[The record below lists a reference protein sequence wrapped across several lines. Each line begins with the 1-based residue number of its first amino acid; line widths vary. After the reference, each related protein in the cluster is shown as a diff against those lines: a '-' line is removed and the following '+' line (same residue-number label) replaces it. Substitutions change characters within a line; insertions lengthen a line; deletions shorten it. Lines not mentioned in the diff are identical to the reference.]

1 MVKYKVIFDRNLCI
15 GALSCFGVNPKRFQL
30 ASDAKVDLVGATFNQ
45 TTQKWELIFD
55 EAEYEAF
62 KMSED
67 VCPVKDTIVV
77 QKIEE

>member
-1 MVKYKVIFDRNLCI
+1 MTKYKVIFDRVSCI
-15 GALSCFGVNPKRFQL
+15 GALACFGVNPKRFTL
-30 ASDAKVDLVGATFNQ
+30 AEDAKVDLVGGKFNDN
-45 TTQKWELIFD
+45 TQKWELEFT
-55 EAEYEAF
+55 EEEYEAF

>member
-1 MVKYKVIFDRNLCI
+1 MTKYKVIFDRNLCI
-15 GALSCFGVNPKRFQL
+15 GALSCFGVNPKRFKL
-30 ASDAKVDLVGATFNQ
+30 AEDAKVDLVGGKFNEQ
-45 TTQKWELIFD
+45 TKKWELEFT
-55 EAEYEAF
+55 EEEYEAF